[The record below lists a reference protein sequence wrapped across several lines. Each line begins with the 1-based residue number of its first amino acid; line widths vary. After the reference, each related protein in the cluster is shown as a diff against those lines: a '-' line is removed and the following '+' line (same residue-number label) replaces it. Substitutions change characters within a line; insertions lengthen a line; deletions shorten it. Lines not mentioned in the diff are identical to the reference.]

1 MITFPMS
8 KGNTISPV
16 AELTIRMLVMDPKK
30 KDNVSVVVSCSAG
43 GGKFFLKEFH
53 LSCLANRFYV
63 FGRLVSNR
71 SQMTSKFDEKKKSG
85 DVIYAPILRKIIS
98 KNQSNCVFCSAYH
111 IIQDIGAVTMVTAV
125 VPVTSM

>member
-30 KDNVSVVVSCSAG
+30 KTEDNVGVVVSCSAG

-63 FGRLVSNR
+63 FGRLVSNTL
-71 SQMTSKFDEKKKSG
+71 QMTSNFDRKKKW
-85 DVIYAPILRKIIS
+85 
-98 KNQSNCVFCSAYH
+98 
-111 IIQDIGAVTMVTAV
+111 
-125 VPVTSM
+125 

>member
-1 MITFPMS
+1 MFSGVWSVI
-8 KGNTISPV
+8 
-16 AELTIRMLVMDPKK
+16 
-30 KDNVSVVVSCSAG
+30 DN
-43 GGKFFLKEFH
+43 KWRQNLMRKE
-53 LSCLANRFYV
+53 
-63 FGRLVSNR
+63 
-71 SQMTSKFDEKKKSG
+71 KSG

>member
-1 MITFPMS
+1 MLLS
-8 KGNTISPV
+8 AV
-16 AELTIRMLVMDPKK
+16 APEEG
-30 KDNVSVVVSCSAG
+30 S
-43 GGKFFLKEFH
+43 FLKEFH
-53 LSCLANRFYV
+53 FSCLANRFYV
-63 FGRLVSNR
+63 FGLLVSNR

-98 KNQSNCVFCSAYH
+98 KNQSNCVFGSAYH